1 MRKHFFQLFLFF
13 FILGTVSAYAG
24 LNSFTTSYPAP
35 QASYTKIMLVNQ
47 SNATGICG
55 TPAAPTNNGA
65 LFVDPSSGLLK
76 TCVNGNMVS
85 SLQGCF
91 NQFCSDTSG
100 SNAAAPNPNC
110 STTLPLNCP
119 GGYTSASEVDT
130 FLTGSTNGGP
140 NYYWTT
146 SIICCPTAA
155 YNAAS

>member
-1 MRKHFFQLFLFF
+1 MLW
-13 FILGTVSAYAG
+13 TVSAYAG

-35 QASYTKIMLVNQ
+35 QASYTKMMLVNQ
-47 SNATGICG
+47 SNAAGICG

-65 LFVDPSSGLLK
+65 LFVDPVSGLLK
-76 TCVNGNMVS
+76 TCVNGNTVT

-91 NQFCSDTSG
+91 NQFCSTTSPSNVPPGPVCAPPSCISLG
-100 SNAAAPNPNC
+100 SYTQAA
-110 STTLPLNCP
+110 
-119 GGYTSASEVDT
+119 EVDT

-155 YNAAS
+155 YNIAS

>member
-13 FILGTVSAYAG
+13 FMLWTVSAYAG

-47 SNATGICG
+47 SNAAGICG

-65 LFVDPSSGLLK
+65 LFVDPVSGLLK
-76 TCVNGNMVS
+76 TCVNGNTVT

-91 NQFCSDTSG
+91 NQFCAKTCNLSTMPADPSCVCSPTSCISLASYTKVSD
-100 SNAAAPNPNC
+100 
-110 STTLPLNCP
+110 
-119 GGYTSASEVDT
+119 VDT

-155 YNAAS
+155 Y